1 MLSLKLKFR
10 LKNISKIFDSKIFK
24 ILVAV
29 NSLIFFI
36 IILLAGSYY
45 FYYWGR
51 IFPNVYIAG
60 ISVGG
65 NTPEKTITILSKT
78 IAPIETIVLRD
89 DNQEFQ
95 IKTSDIELA
104 YDYTKTV
111 SSAYDLYRTG
121 NVVYDSLG
129 RVNLLFKGTGLGLRY
144 EINSEKLQEIL
155 SVIAGQVSQDPTY
168 PAALIVDNQIIIDA
182 GKAGREVDLEKLLID
197 IGHNLAFARNR
208 RLSIPTTIINP
219 VWSDNNVAQIKMRA
233 ENLIGKSLNFTF
245 EHQVFSYAEAD
256 LVSFLDK
263 DNGFNLLKITQ
274 EVEKIEKQVNR
285 EPENSVFVF
294 KEGRAE
300 EFVASKDGVGVDKQT
315 LANAFTDNI
324 KVLETG
330 LETSVSV
337 SLPVVTTSPD
347 ITTSEVNNLGIK
359 ELIGRGESKFA
370 GSIASRI
377 HNIGLASLKFNGV
390 LVEPGKEISFNDIL
404 GDVSSYTGYKQAYVI
419 KDGKT
424 VLGDGGGV
432 CQVSTTLFRAILDA
446 GLPVVE
452 RRAHS
457 YRVGYYEQDSPPG
470 LDATVYAP
478 TTDLKFNNDTPGYLL
493 IQTLFDPKK
502 YVLVFEIYGTKDGRM
517 ASITKPVVG
526 GVTPPPEDLYIDD
539 PTLPTGVIK
548 QTDYKAWGAKVTFSY
563 KVERGGQIIFEK
575 TFLSNYRAWQAKFL
589 KGTGPT

>member
-1 MLSLKLKFR
+1 
-10 LKNISKIFDSKIFK
+10 
-24 ILVAV
+24 
-29 NSLIFFI
+29 
-36 IILLAGSYY
+36 
-45 FYYWGR
+45 
-51 IFPNVYIAG
+51 
-60 ISVGG
+60 
-65 NTPEKTITILSKT
+65 
-78 IAPIETIVLRD
+78 
-89 DNQEFQ
+89 
-95 IKTSDIELA
+95 
-104 YDYTKTV
+104 
-111 SSAYDLYRTG
+111 
-121 NVVYDSLG
+121 
-129 RVNLLFKGTGLGLRY
+129 
-144 EINSEKLQEIL
+144 
-155 SVIAGQVSQDPTY
+155 
-168 PAALIVDNQIIIDA
+168 
-182 GKAGREVDLEKLLID
+182 
-197 IGHNLAFARNR
+197 
-208 RLSIPTTIINP
+208 
-219 VWSDNNVAQIKMRA
+219 MRA

-457 YRVGYYEQDSPPG
+457 YRVGYYEQDSPAG
-470 LDATVYAP
+470 LDATVFAP
-478 TTDLKFNNDTPGYLL
+478 STDLKFKKDTPGHLL
-493 IQTLFDPKK
+493 IQPTFDGKAQT
-502 YVLVFEIYGTKDGRM
+502 LVFEIYGSDDGRV
-517 ASITKPVVG
+517 ATTTKPKVS
-526 GVTPPPEDLYIDD
+526 GVTPAPPDLYVDD
-539 PTLPTGVIK
+539 PTLPAGVVK
-548 QTDYKAWGAKVTFSY
+548 QIDFKAAGAKASFDYNVT
-563 KVERGGQIIFEK
+563 RGGEEIYSK
-575 TFLSNYRAWQAKFL
+575 TFVSSYRPWQAVYL
-589 KGTGPT
+589 RGTGQSN

>member
-78 IAPIETIVLRD
+78 IAPSETIVLRD

-245 EHQVFSYAEAD
+245 E
-256 LVSFLDK
+256 
-263 DNGFNLLKITQ
+263 
-274 EVEKIEKQVNR
+274 KQVNR

-370 GSIASRI
+370 GAIASRI

-419 KDGKT
+419 KD
-424 VLGDGGGV
+424 
-432 CQVSTTLFRAILDA
+432 
-446 GLPVVE
+446 
-452 RRAHS
+452 
-457 YRVGYYEQDSPPG
+457 
-470 LDATVYAP
+470 
-478 TTDLKFNNDTPGYLL
+478 
-493 IQTLFDPKK
+493 
-502 YVLVFEIYGTKDGRM
+502 
-517 ASITKPVVG
+517 
-526 GVTPPPEDLYIDD
+526 
-539 PTLPTGVIK
+539 
-548 QTDYKAWGAKVTFSY
+548 
-563 KVERGGQIIFEK
+563 
-575 TFLSNYRAWQAKFL
+575 
-589 KGTGPT
+589 